1 MNRTVCR
8 RLFHKPCDL
17 LFVARWTSEEIQ
29 ERFMRTFTLIAC
41 LSVGFNT
48 PLAAEPTP
56 AQIKHF
62 ETHVRPVLVEHCQK
76 CHGAEKQWGSL
87 RLDSTAAMLT
97 GGDSGPA
104 VVIGNPEESRLI
116 LAIRQTDPD
125 FSMPPKGKL
134 TEKQIA
140 DLTQWVKDGAYYPE
154 AKATSKPARDPNHW
168 SFQPPQWP
176 ARPVVKNTKWVQ
188 SPLDEFTLAK
198 MEAAGVTPSPQADKR
213 TLLRR
218 VTYDLIG
225 LPPTPD
231 EMTAFLADESPEAFA
246 RVVDRLLASPSYGER
261 WGRHWL
267 DVSRYADSNGLDEN
281 VAYGNAWRFRDY
293 VVQSFNA
300 NKPYDRFVIEQLAGD
315 LLPFANDAEH
325 AEQLIATGFLSLG
338 AKVLAEV
345 DELKME
351 MDIVDEQIDTVGRA
365 MLGLTLGCARCH
377 DHKFDP
383 IATAD
388 YYGLAGIFKSTR
400 TMEHFRKVAKW
411 SETPLPSEGTRSTLA
426 AYQAQLA
433 EKKQAIQQRVEQAKA
448 AVKAAL
454 PAGEP
459 VPDKLPAETQ
469 AALKTLRA
477 ELATLEKSTPDVPS
491 AMSTSEDA
499 VVDVAINIRGNP
511 LKLGDVV
518 ARRVPPAV
526 RGPQTPSFP
535 TDRSGRLE
543 LARWMVDPQHAL
555 TSRVMV
561 NRVWRWHFGTGLV
574 KSVDNFGLLGET
586 PSHPE
591 LLDWLALRFVN
602 DGWSIKS
609 LHRLIV
615 LSNTYQISSHAEPV
629 DREHDPENRWFARHT
644 VRRLEAEAIRDALL
658 SVSGQLDDAQQG
670 SLLTVK
676 NRAYFFDHT
685 SKDLTDYSSTRRS
698 VYLPVV
704 RNNVYDFFQ
713 LLDYP
718 DAAVPTGDRN
728 TTTVAPQALLMMNS
742 DFVATASQHLANRLM
757 REIPQG
763 DAERITRLYQL
774 TYSREPSSQEVRM
787 ANDLLWDI
795 TTATEAAQ
803 AWTSLCHVILAAN
816 EFVYLQ

>member
-1 MNRTVCR
+1 MRAV
-8 RLFHKPCDL
+8 FFAL
-17 LFVARWTSEEIQ
+17 LMLSGVIGTS
-29 ERFMRTFTLIAC
+29 
-41 LSVGFNT
+41 
-48 PLAAEPTP
+48 AAEPTP
-56 AQIKHF
+56 VQIKHF
-62 ETHVRPVLVEHCQK
+62 EANVRPVLVEHCQK
-76 CHGAEKQWGSL
+76 CHGPEKQWGSL
-87 RLDSTAAMLT
+87 RLDSTAAMLQ
-97 GGDSGPA
+97 GGDTGPA
-104 VVIGNPEESRLI
+104 IVPGKPDESRLI

-134 TEKQIA
+134 TDKQIA
-140 DLTQWVKDGAYYPE
+140 DLTQWVQDGAYYPE
-154 AKATSKPARDPNHW
+154 PKAAAKPSRDPNHW

-176 ARPVVKNTKWVQ
+176 ARPIVKNTAWVQ

-198 MEAAGVTPSPQADKR
+198 MEAAGVSPSPRADKR

-231 EMTAFLADESPEAFA
+231 EMAAFFADEAPDAFA
-246 RVVDRLLASPSYGER
+246 RVVDRLLSSPAYGER

-267 DVSRYADSNGLDEN
+267 DVARYADSNGLDEN
-281 VAYGNAWRFRDY
+281 VAYGNAWRYRDY
-293 VVQSFNA
+293 VVQAFNA
-300 NKPYDRFVIEQLAGD
+300 DKPYDRFVIEQLAGD
-315 LLPFANDAEH
+315 LLPFADDAQH
-325 AEQLIATGFLSLG
+325 AEQLIATGFLSIG

-345 DELKME
+345 DESKMQ

-365 MLGLTLGCARCH
+365 LIGLTLGCARCH

-411 SETPLPSEGTRSTLA
+411 SETPLPSEATRMAMA
-426 AYQAQLA
+426 AYQTQIA
-433 EKKQAIQQRVEQAKA
+433 EKKAAIQQRVDQAEA

-454 PAGEP
+454 TAGETIP
-459 VPDKLPAETQ
+459 AKLEEKFPAETQ
-469 AALKTLRA
+469 AALKSLRA
-477 ELATLEKSTPDVPS
+477 ELAMLEKSPPEVPTS
-491 AMSTSEDA
+491 MSVTEDA
-499 VVDVAINIRGNP
+499 VADVAINIRGNP

-518 ARRVPPAV
+518 PRRVPPAV
-526 RGPQTPSFP
+526 RGPASPSFP
-535 TDRSGRLE
+535 AEHSGRKE
-543 LARWMVDPQHAL
+543 LAEWLVDPHHAL

-561 NRVWRWHFGTGLV
+561 NRVWRWHFGAGLV
-574 KSVDNFGLLGET
+574 KSMDNFGLLGDK

-602 DGWSIKS
+602 DGWSIKA

-615 LSNTYQISSHAEPV
+615 LSSTYQVSSHVTPENME
-629 DREHDPENRWFARHT
+629 RDPENRWFARNS

-658 SVSGQLDDAQQG
+658 SVSGQLDDTQGG

-685 SKDLTDYSSTRRS
+685 SKDLTDYSSPRRS

-718 DAAVPTGDRN
+718 DAAIPTGDRP

-742 DFVATASQHLANRLM
+742 DFVASASQHLANRITH
-757 REIPQG
+757 EVPQN
-763 DAERITRLYQL
+763 DAVRITRLYQL
-774 TYSREPSSQEVRM
+774 AYSREPSPQEMRM
-787 ANDLLWDI
+787 ATDLLWDI
-795 TTATEAAQ
+795 TTATDATQ
-803 AWTSLCHVILAAN
+803 AWISLCHVLLAGN
-816 EFVYLQ
+816 EFIYLQ

>member
-1 MNRTVCR
+1 M
-8 RLFHKPCDL
+8 RLSIL
-17 LFVARWTSEEIQ
+17 ILVAGMMCSTHIE
-29 ERFMRTFTLIAC
+29 
-41 LSVGFNT
+41 
-48 PLAAEPTP
+48 AAEPTP

-87 RLDSTAAMLT
+87 RLDSTAALLK
-97 GGDSGPA
+97 GGDTGPA
-104 VVIGNPEESRLI
+104 IVPDKPDESRLI

-134 TEKQIA
+134 TDKQIA

-154 AKATSKPARDPNHW
+154 TKATGKPTRDPNHW

-176 ARPVVKNTKWVQ
+176 VRPVVKNANWPQ

-198 MEAAGVTPSPQADKR
+198 MEAAGVSPSPRAGKR

-225 LPPTPD
+225 LPPTPE
-231 EMTAFLADESPEAFA
+231 EMTAFLSDESPDAFA
-246 RVVDRLLASPSYGER
+246 RVVDRLLSSPAYGER

-267 DVSRYADSNGLDEN
+267 DVARYADSNGLDEN
-281 VAYGNAWRFRDY
+281 VAYGNAWRYRDY
-293 VVQSFNA
+293 VLQSFNA
-300 NKPYDRFVIEQLAGD
+300 DKPYDRFVVEQLAGD
-315 LLPFANDAEH
+315 LLPFADDVQH
-325 AEQLIATGFLSLG
+325 AEQLIATGFLSIG

-345 DELKME
+345 DESKME

-365 MLGLTLGCARCH
+365 LIGLTLGCARCH

-383 IATAD
+383 VATAD

-411 SETPLPSEGTRSTLA
+411 YEMPLPSEQTRSALA
-426 AYQAQLA
+426 TYQTQIT
-433 EKKQAIQQRVEQAKA
+433 EKKAAIQQRVEQAE
-448 AVKAAL
+448 AAL
-454 PAGEP
+454 TAGEA
-459 VPDKLPAETQ
+459 VPAKLEDKFPAETQ

-477 ELATLEKSTPDVPS
+477 ELAVLEKSPPEVPTS
-491 AMSTSEDA
+491 MSVTEA
-499 VVDVAINIRGNP
+499 VVADVAINIRGNP
-511 LKLGDVV
+511 LKLGDVIP
-518 ARRVPPAV
+518 RRVLPAV
-526 RGPQTPSFP
+526 RGPAVPSFP
-535 TDRSGRLE
+535 VEHSGRKE
-543 LARWMVDPQHAL
+543 LAEWLVDPQHAL

-561 NRVWRWHFGTGLV
+561 NRVWRWHFGAGFV
-574 KSVDNFGLLGET
+574 KSVDNFGLLGDK

-591 LLDWLALRFVN
+591 LLDWLALRFIQ

-609 LHRLIV
+609 LHRRIV
-615 LSNTYQISSHAEPV
+615 LSSTYQTSSDV
-629 DREHDPENRWFARHT
+629 DPMDLERDPENRWFARHT

-685 SKDLTDYSSTRRS
+685 SKDLTDYSSPRRS
-698 VYLPVV
+698 VYLPIV

-718 DAAVPTGDRN
+718 DAAIPTGDRP
-728 TTTVAPQALLMMNS
+728 TTTIAPQALLMMNS
-742 DFVATASQHLANRLM
+742 DFVVTVSERLA
-757 REIPQG
+757 
-763 DAERITRLYQL
+763 ARITHEVTNDDAARIMRLYVL
-774 TYSREPSSQEVRM
+774 AYGREPSSTEINTAQS
-787 ANDLLWDI
+787 LLSDI
-795 TTATEAAQ
+795 TTATNAQQ
-803 AWTSLCHVILAAN
+803 AWTSLCHVVLASN
-816 EFVYLQ
+816 EFIYLQ